1 MKKHGEETKSEA
13 TLVDEYIRNLEKLGI
28 SLKDL
33 GLLGDIDYKEG
44 DAKLTEREL
53 IEKILTDEAY
63 QDQKE
68 TIEKYIKEFIKADL
82 ITQSIHKRR
91 GTELVC
97 KQNDDWIDG
106 GVYLYRTKQST
117 DISGALQ
124 IDENEYIKEIGK
136 EEYVQMQY
144 VTPDEWQKLVDKQ
157 DKKIRY
163 RYTLDEEGNV
173 VIARVKT
180 IETME
185 GDISN
190 GINKWFEDLQDW
202 INQKFGIG
210 ADTTE
215 VIIEGE
221 EHIDYKAY
229 ISKYTMPYEFLVS
242 LCEITGSPEF
252 VYHVA
257 MLARETEIDL
267 VVQDDTTVERVV
279 TEVEEKYESY
289 ENTSSDSTAGAT
301 KTNEE
306 TKKRRKI
313 VITTTTNPHLEII
326 YADTWSFHE
335 EYEYT
340 KNIEQTVEE
349 NGPITEKIPLPSKL
363 SNHQEAGIKKEIG
376 YEGVEMEVTVPEKW
390 YDTFLAETK
399 TSTQTTTTVTTYNP
413 GILVNSIEKS
423 KQFLGLLRN
432 EEGKC
437 YYDDCYKNPHRAEVC
452 AEKAEFDRKGTNV
465 SYRKPNRTN
474 ERAKP
479 LNELLNKAELLY
491 GILGENVEGDSSAG
505 ADEDYSSQYKV
516 KMQGLI
522 DHMKYLMTF
531 PDNED
536 LEYDDDDEESIDIPI
551 DEDEYEDL
559 NVDDLI
565 VKTDEPGA
573 LRPVTEEELYG
584 IIMAAYSG
592 KRQANAISILDTLIS
607 CQDTYKVNAIFVLAF
622 ADQESS
628 IGTANSSHVKKNNWL
643 SWNLGSSY
651 SSPQQNV
658 EVVMRNIATGGI
670 YFTQGK
676 ITIKDIGLTYCPNM
690 PEYPTQGD
698 DWVRNVTSKVKRLY
712 AMLGIDIDGGKN
724 AGEGNVG
731 GEDNSGTITEGS
743 RTYKNYKQDSGS
755 PWEKNSFAGGT
766 MKNSGCSI
774 TSIAIVL
781 SAYGQNVTPEDVR
794 QKVHGQM
801 EDLVKILN
809 SYGISANRPERA
821 LTANEIKVHLQS
833 NRPIIANVKGEWTSS
848 SGHYMVLGGY
858 KEMNGKEYVYVINPG
873 TVNSSKNGWVEMSRI
888 TNNMKTR
895 SILITSN

>member
-144 VTPDEWQKLVDKQ
+144 VTPDEWKKLVDNQ

-173 VIARVKT
+173 VIAKVKT

-190 GINKWFEDLQDW
+190 GINKWFENVQDW
-202 INQKFGIG
+202 INEKFGIG

-363 SNHQEAGIKKEIG
+363 SHHQEAGIKKEIG

-413 GILVNSIEKS
+413 GVLVNSIEKS

-522 DHMKYLMTF
+522 DHMKYLMTL

-536 LEYDDDDEESIDIPI
+536 LEVEYEEDEENQVEIEEPEVEYDEEEIDDE
-551 DEDEYEDL
+551 DL
-559 NVDDLI
+559 ELLYKLCEAEAGGSSEPEIGHVACVVLNRVKCSKWPNTIKEVIYQPNQFSCVNNGHLAKAVPSEKTKRAVDSVIAGGD
-565 VKTDEPGA
+565 TTGGA
-573 LRPVTEEELYG
+573 LYFRTKASAKKAGMPTSASEKHPTYIYLFEDPNTHIFYTDQKSLEELRGSTGGTSPATGKLADVFPDGVPTTKEG
-584 IIMAAYSG
+584 IQKYLVTIQVPITTKSG
-592 KRQANAISILDTLIS
+592 KKTTAPLTIHKDVAEQVKNALQKAQDAGFKVYEVQGFSWRSISGTSKMSQHSLGLAVDINVNENY
-607 CQDTYKVNAIFVLAF
+607 CVYPNGKVDAGSFWDPSKSEYSIPRGGALYNAFKGIGWGWGG
-622 ADQESS
+622 DWSS
-628 IGTANSSHVKKNNWL
+628 KKDYMHF
-643 SWNLGSSY
+643 SY
-651 SSPQQNV
+651 
-658 EVVMRNIATGGI
+658 TGG
-670 YFTQGK
+670 
-676 ITIKDIGLTYCPNM
+676 
-690 PEYPTQGD
+690 
-698 DWVRNVTSKVKRLY
+698 
-712 AMLGIDIDGGKN
+712 
-724 AGEGNVG
+724 
-731 GEDNSGTITEGS
+731 
-743 RTYKNYKQDSGS
+743 
-755 PWEKNSFAGGT
+755 
-766 MKNSGCSI
+766 
-774 TSIAIVL
+774 
-781 SAYGQNVTPEDVR
+781 
-794 QKVHGQM
+794 
-801 EDLVKILN
+801 
-809 SYGISANRPERA
+809 
-821 LTANEIKVHLQS
+821 
-833 NRPIIANVKGEWTSS
+833 
-848 SGHYMVLGGY
+848 
-858 KEMNGKEYVYVINPG
+858 
-873 TVNSSKNGWVEMSRI
+873 
-888 TNNMKTR
+888 
-895 SILITSN
+895 